1 MGSLTSLLN
10 LSQQALM
17 ADQSALNITANNVAN
32 QNTPGYTR
40 EVVTWQSGD
49 TVSINGGLV
58 STGPS
63 VTAVS
68 QRDRILEQ
76 RLQQQTQIQSQSSTL
91 SSALTQIEDIFGL
104 SSTSTSAAST
114 ALGSS
119 IDGFFNSLSTLT
131 SNPSD
136 ASTRQSVLSAAD
148 TLAST
153 FNSAASQ
160 LSGISSSLD
169 QQVGTIV
176 GQVNSLT
183 SSIASLNQQIA
194 SLSPDADAGTLEDQR
209 QQAITQLSQYVGLN
223 QITTENNGI
232 SLTTSNGAVL
242 VSGSTAY
249 AMSTSNIAGTTH
261 ILAGT
266 NPQQDVTS
274 GLTGGQLGGVLNARD
289 QQIPAIST
297 QLDQLAYAIGNAVN
311 QQNQQGLDG
320 NGNPGQPLFTLPAT
334 ATGAAASITV
344 ATTDP
349 QAIAAAAT
357 GQGASGSSNATAL
370 SNLATAT
377 IISGETASGY
387 LAAFL
392 GQVGTAAA
400 SANTDSTTQQASLS
414 QLTTQVNSLSGV
426 SLDEEAA
433 NLTNYQRSYE
443 AASKVFTIVDT
454 LLASAL
460 NLGEETT
467 VS

>member
-68 QRDRILEQ
+68 QRDRILDQ

-91 SSALTQIEDIFGL
+91 SSALSQIEDIFGL

-119 IDGFFNSLSTLT
+119 IDGFFNSLTT
-131 SNPSD
+131 NPSD

-148 TLAST
+148 TLASI
-153 FNSAASQ
+153 FNSAAGQ
-160 LSGISSSLD
+160 LSGISSGLD

-194 SLSPDADAGTLEDQR
+194 SLSPNADAGTLEDQR
-209 QQAITQLSQYVGLN
+209 QQAISQLSQYVGLN

-242 VSGSTAY
+242 VSGNNAY
-249 AMSTSNIAGTTH
+249 AMTTTNVAATTH

-289 QQIPAIST
+289 QQIPAITS
-297 QLDQLAYAIGNAVN
+297 QLDQLAYAIGTAVN
-311 QQNQQGLDG
+311 QQNQQGVDG

-349 QAIAAAAT
+349 QAIAAAAI

-426 SLDEEAA
+426 SLDEEAS